1 VTVSTSAE
9 RGRFNM
15 ATTDQLVTAEELLRM
30 PDDGYRYELVRGE
43 LRKMAPAGHLHGRI
57 AINVTTPLDRHV
69 RAHTL
74 GTVYAAETGFKLASN
89 PDIVRAPDLAFI
101 RRERVEAVGDVEG
114 YWPGAPDLAVEVI
127 SPSDTYAE
135 VQEKVFDWIE
145 AGTQMVILV
154 MPRKRAVTVYRSL
167 TDIVML
173 TEHDTL
179 DGGDVVPGWK
189 IPVRELFI

>member
-1 VTVSTSAE
+1 
-9 RGRFNM
+9 M
-15 ATTDQLVTAEELLRM
+15 ATAHQLVTADELLRM

-57 AINVTTPLDRHV
+57 AINITTPLDRHV

-89 PDIVRAPDLAFI
+89 PDVVRAPDVAFI
-101 RRERVEAVGDVEG
+101 RRDRVEEVGDVEG

-145 AGTQMVILV
+145 AGTKMVILV
-154 MPRKRAVTVYRSL
+154 MPRKRTVTVYRSL
-167 TDIVML
+167 TDIIML

-179 DGGDVVPGWK
+179 DCGDAVPGWK
-189 IPVRELFI
+189 LPVRELFV